1 MKGKKVIA
9 KVLTK
14 VAHKSSSCTSGISL
28 YEPKVPKAL
37 KKDK

>member
-9 KVLTK
+9 KVLK
-14 VAHKSSSCTSGISL
+14 KIAHKSSSCTSGVSV
-28 YEPKVPKAL
+28 YEPKLPKAL